1 QESKITRVGGEKEI
15 SVNVRVLA
23 ATNKDLMKEIA
34 EGNFREDLY
43 HRLGV
48 ILIHVPDLNDR
59 KEDVPLL
66 ADYFLTQ
73 LCEDH
78 GIAKKSIEDKALE
91 NLKEYDWTGN
101 IRELRNVI
109 ERLIILSDKVITAG
123 DVNMYANPGKR

>member
-1 QESKITRVGGEKEI
+1 MYKRQ
-15 SVNVRVLA
+15 
-23 ATNKDLMKEIA
+23 
-34 EGNFREDLY
+34 DLY

-78 GIAKKSIEDKALE
+78 GIAKKSFESSALTA
-91 NLKEYDWTGN
+91 LKEYNWTGN
-101 IRELRNVI
+101 IRELRNIV
-109 ERLIILSDKVITAG
+109 ERLIILSDKVITVD
-123 DVNMYANPGKR
+123 DVNMYANPGKK